1 VFAKVELRVPDGV
14 KSLIGVAYESG
25 IFTFDV
31 PVVSG
36 ICETSNN
43 TAARFVY

>member
-1 VFAKVELRVPDGV
+1 VPAGV
-14 KSLIGVAYESG
+14 KSLIGLPYESG
-25 IFTFDV
+25 IFAPAV

-43 TAARFVY
+43 TASRSVY